1 MGAPTLQI
9 VTPIKAFSARSRF
22 PFPRSLHRAGT
33 GTGIPSK
40 SLLTV
45 PSKSVVML
53 TCRSLAM
60 TGRTRCRM
68 HGGGSTGPRTPEG
81 KQRVGEAARREW
93 VKEVVAAG
101 WVIASPEMRASVA
114 RLKAELG
121 GSQNATARAL
131 GLPWWGIRRVLAGLP
146 SRPEE
151 ARRLASVDFD
161 SVEPKP
167 FVARVRR

>member
-53 TCRSLAM
+53 TSAM
-60 TGRTRCRM
+60 AQPPC
-68 HGGGSTGPRTPEG
+68 
-81 KQRVGEAARREW
+81 
-93 VKEVVAAG
+93 
-101 WVIASPEMRASVA
+101 
-114 RLKAELG
+114 
-121 GSQNATARAL
+121 
-131 GLPWWGIRRVLAGLP
+131 P
-146 SRPEE
+146 SRWTS
-151 ARRLASVDFD
+151 RT
-161 SVEPKP
+161 
-167 FVARVRR
+167 